1 MRILKNGTPPDP
13 NHPIIF
19 DCPNCGCKFEA
30 IRSEYKWQFSQRE
43 DESWYEVKCPC
54 CNQRVTK
61 KDET

>member
-13 NHPIIF
+13 NRPIIF

-30 IRSEYKWQFSQRE
+30 IRKEYELHFDQTENELWCG
-43 DESWYEVKCPC
+43 VTCPC
-54 CNQRVTK
+54 CNQWVTK